1 MAYTEIT
8 NRTSPNKWVGGNTI
22 KGITIHWW
30 GDPKNNPTAEG
41 VVNWL
46 CNPASQVS
54 AHFVITGTGR
64 RVWQLVDDKD
74 RAWHA
79 MDGNHSTLGLEL
91 DPRCRDEDYDVAAE
105 VIADLWRYYGKLPL
119 YPHKYWVNTAC
130 PGNYDLARL
139 QREAEAKL
147 NPPKPAPKPD
157 PKPAEPKPTPA
168 PKITYTPITKKS
180 IELIRDTNLWNFNFT
195 KWADAKAVQSR
206 KKGAVIDNIVAIA
219 TNPLGATYYVTEYS
233 YKNKIT
239 NGFNTKDAKDYKAPV
254 EPPKPPVEA
263 PKTPVEPVE
272 APKPVEP
279 VETKKPDY
287 SAENNALLKQIL
299 EIVKKIWEAITRI
312 FK

>member
-1 MAYTEIT
+1 MAYNELT

-30 GDPKNNPTAEG
+30 GDPATNPTAEG

-46 CNPASQVS
+46 CNPASEVS

-64 RVWQLVDDKD
+64 RVWQLVADKD

-79 MDGNHSTLGLEL
+79 MAGNNSTLGLEL

-147 NPPKPAPKPD
+147 NPKPAPAPTSKPVPAAVKL
-157 PKPAEPKPTPA
+157 PKPLEFTAKLDKTHVWDL
-168 PKITYTPITKKS
+168 T
-180 IELIRDTNLWNFNFT
+180 TNPNYKAATSLAKGSKFTAYAQINFN
-195 KWADAKAVQSR
+195 DSV
-206 KKGAVIDNIVAIA
+206 
-219 TNPLGATYYVTEYS
+219 YYVTEYS
-233 YKNKIT
+233 FAKGLKNGVNQVDLT
-239 NGFNTKDAKDYKAPV
+239 PVPPPAPA
-254 EPPKPPVEA
+254 PTPKPTPEPA
-263 PKTPVEPVE
+263 PD
-272 APKPVEP
+272 KPVAE
-279 VETKKPDY
+279 KPGYNDIDKRLT
-287 SAENNALLKQIL
+287 ALEKLAK
-299 EIVKKIWEAITRI
+299 AITDWLDGL
-312 FK
+312 FKNWRK